1 MNVHRY
7 VWNNPVNWT
16 DPSGLAALSENGA
29 LARGLG
35 AAAGSLTRL
44 DNSLASVFH
53 RISSILN
60 AVRVPPFG
68 PQDAGGVGDDNPA
81 DGDDT
86 PGAEGRP
93 NVDGP
98 PSVGAGGRPGA
109 STSENGGLPG
119 GLVGS
124 PDDRKPTKGRVNSG
138 PLAPENGGTGDPN
151 KDFDILTGGKE
162 VAPHPGLSEGSR
174 QGANGVVLRPGNGT
188 KGPRIDIPANSDTGK
203 PRETLHF

>member
-1 MNVHRY
+1 M
-7 VWNNPVNWT
+7 
-16 DPSGLAALSENGA
+16 AALSENGA

-109 STSENGGLPG
+109 STSENDATEGNRKPKPEAAPTPTIPDRADELPPGVRVPGLPPRVD
-119 GLVGS
+119 LDNVTTEVQQPAPNPVRPPEDPFWVRLIRPFFN
-124 PDDRKPTKGRVNSG
+124 PDG
-138 PLAPENGGTGDPN
+138 
-151 KDFDILTGGKE
+151 I
-162 VAPHPGLSEGSR
+162 
-174 QGANGVVLRPGNGT
+174 
-188 KGPRIDIPANSDTGK
+188 
-203 PRETLHF
+203 